1 MPGPD
6 SAKYSWLCQAQ
17 NVEQMADGRANISAV
32 PVARV
37 ALEDFWNEPVP
48 YDLRAPQLGVANIE
62 ELAAAPRGP
71 KVPQAARAP
80 RRAPPGGMPGGMP
93 GAGTQQLDVEALENI
108 NIETLEHS
116 GLLQLFFS
124 QQLRFEQQ
132 LRVMELLMAANG
144 DGDAD
149 EDDDDDDNE
158 LDDEGDDESEADDG
172 VRDE

>member
-1 MPGPD
+1 
-6 SAKYSWLCQAQ
+6 
-17 NVEQMADGRANISAV
+17 
-32 PVARV
+32 
-37 ALEDFWNEPVP
+37 
-48 YDLRAPQLGVANIE
+48 
-62 ELAAAPRGP
+62 
-71 KVPQAARAP
+71 
-80 RRAPPGGMPGGMP
+80 MPGGMP